1 MVIIIHILMF
11 VVVDNIICRIFES
24 ILQYAEFF
32 SLGTMS
38 RTGPSEQARVNGTT
52 ILRFKGDGW
61 SADIADSFQQKEKI
75 TVPTNKE
82 MITEV

>member
-1 MVIIIHILMF
+1 
-11 VVVDNIICRIFES
+11 
-24 ILQYAEFF
+24 
-32 SLGTMS
+32 MS

-75 TVPTNKE
+75 TVPTNKQ